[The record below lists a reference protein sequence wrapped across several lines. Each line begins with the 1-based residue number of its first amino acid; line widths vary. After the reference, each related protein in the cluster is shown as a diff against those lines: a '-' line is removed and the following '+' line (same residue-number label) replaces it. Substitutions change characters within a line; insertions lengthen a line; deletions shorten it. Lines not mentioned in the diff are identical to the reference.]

1 MINSKSDME
10 QNNSEIGMLTD
21 ADLDAINGGNFVGDF
36 FRAVGSAIEGAAEFV
51 GGLIW
56 NGLHGQPGPWRGPFG
71 PHPL

>member
-1 MINSKSDME
+1 MQNME
-10 QNNSEIGMLTD
+10 QNNSEIGLLTD
-21 ADLDAINGGNFVGDF
+21 ADLDAINGGNCVGDF
-36 FRAVGSAIEGAAEFV
+36 FRAIGGAIEGAAGFV

>member
-1 MINSKSDME
+1 MQNKE

-21 ADLDAINGGNFVGDF
+21 AELDAINGGNIIGDF
-36 FRAVGSAIEGAAEFV
+36 FRAIGSAAEFV

-71 PHPL
+71 PRPL